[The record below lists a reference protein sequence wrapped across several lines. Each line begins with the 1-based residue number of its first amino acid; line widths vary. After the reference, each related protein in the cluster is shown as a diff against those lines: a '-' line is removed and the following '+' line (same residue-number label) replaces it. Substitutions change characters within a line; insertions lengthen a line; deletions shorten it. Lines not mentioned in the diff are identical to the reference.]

1 MGYNDTIAIN
11 GCNALTDVVLSYQ
24 PVSPTWGRTWG
35 GINQHL
41 SNIYLQLFIQW
52 EGDDSDD
59 IGDQC
64 ASEKTKCGHWDKF
77 YLSEPSQQQKERI
90 NQQLLE
96 IVKTSSVTWGLSSVF
111 SKQFSASNCIL
122 SDIIS
127 QFFRKLS
134 SKYCSNKALLKSLA
148 NVKWSSRHIL
158 A

>member
-41 SNIYLQLFIQW
+41 SNIYLQLFIQG
-52 EGDDSDD
+52 EGDDSED
-59 IGDQC
+59 IGDQY
-64 ASEKTKCGHWDKF
+64 ASKKTKCGHWDKF

-96 IVKTSSVTWGLSSVF
+96 IAKTSSVTWGLSSAERGVVQQTIL
-111 SKQFSASNCIL
+111 SKQL
-122 SDIIS
+122 Y
-127 QFFRKLS
+127 LS
-134 SKYCSNKALLKSLA
+134 ST
-148 NVKWSSRHIL
+148 
-158 A
+158 